1 MPKKRKTPPAPSL
14 LPEPEIRNEPWEDTP
29 LYKKLFKE
37 ARPEPVFSAKNG
49 LLFQQDAVA
58 WLRTVADRSVDLI
71 FADPP
76 FDSGRAKSSGY
87 RAQEICIRRSME
99 WIAESARIL
108 KPRGTLVIC
117 GFTEI
122 LADLKHPASRYFRG
136 GCKWLIWYYKNKAN
150 MSGDW
155 GRSHESLLI
164 LRKSKHFTMNLDPV
178 RIPYHEH
185 TLKYP
190 DRNPPE
196 DRDAG
201 GRKFSG
207 DWTPNPLG
215 AKPKDV
221 LEIPT
226 AGSGAEEKTAHPAQK
241 PEELLRK
248 IILSASR
255 EGEIVL
261 DPFAGSGTALVAAE
275 QLRRKW
281 VGCEINPEYNGF
293 TKERISF
300 PAMRKTPDE
309 WIEFDRAQALRR
321 AAKR

>member
-1 MPKKRKTPPAPSL
+1 MPRKKNVPLVAPL
-14 LPEPEIRNEPWEDTP
+14 LPEPEIRNEPWEEMP
-29 LYKKLFKE
+29 LYKKLFKDE
-37 ARPEPVFSAKNG
+37 KPDPYLSTKTG
-49 LLFQQDAVA
+49 LLFQGDSIP
-58 WLRTVADRSVDLI
+58 WLRAISDKSVDLI

-76 FDSGRAKSSGY
+76 FDSGRAKTSGY
-87 RAQEICIRRSME
+87 RAQEIYINWSME
-99 WIAESARIL
+99 WISESARIL

-122 LADLKHPASRYFRG
+122 LADLKHPASKFFRG

-150 MSGDW
+150 MGTDW

-164 LRKSKHFTMNLDPV
+164 LRKSKNFTMNLDPV
-178 RIPYHEH
+178 RIPYREH

-190 DRNPPE
+190 YRTTADGSPRE
-196 DRDAG
+196 
-201 GRKFSG
+201 RKFSD

-248 IILSASR
+248 IIASASR

-261 DPFAGSGTALVAAE
+261 DPFAGSGTALVAAD
-275 QLRRKW
+275 QLRRRW
-281 VGCEINPEYNGF
+281 VGCEINPEYNKF
-293 TKERISF
+293 AKDRICF
-300 PAMRKTPDE
+300 PLTHKTPEE
-309 WIEFDRAQALRR
+309 WLEFDRDRDRQR
-321 AAKR
+321 AAKN